1 MHVCTHTCII
11 TYTCSCGFPAKLP
24 PCVVRYPRA
33 QSRKAETHLW
43 AQGGQPVSPRA
54 EAQKAAPHK
63 EPPCLWPEHGK
74 AEQHRALRNKR
85 GHLRGRKPGALFPIF
100 CCVPGSWELTA
111 FAASP
116 AAERV
121 PDAPHAAP
129 GATPCSASGHTR
141 VGDAEL
147 HASGQKPSL
156 LLQFHTKLGAFFL
169 TLLSISGEKLFC
181 V

>member
-1 MHVCTHTCII
+1 MVFRLNYHHVLYVIP
-11 TYTCSCGFPAKLP
+11 G
-24 PCVVRYPRA
+24 
-33 QSRKAETHLW
+33 
-43 AQGGQPVSPRA
+43 PRA
-54 EAQKAAPHK
+54 ERLKPTSGRRGVSQFLPEQKPRKPPHTRT
-63 EPPCLWPEHGK
+63 PPCLWPEHGK